1 MRISKSVI
9 NSVAYL
15 FFISVGILTILYQI
29 HFDDLWFDEMNSFY
43 VADPSLTFNETK
55 LRHNESDWHN
65 PILFNFI
72 LKCYL
77 NLVGYDPLLARYV
90 PFIFGSLSLFMF
102 GLISYQVKKDNSFLL
117 TTLLACLSI
126 YIIKYSQELRPYSL
140 LLFLSVLNIFFY
152 IRLLNNSSRKVL
164 NSLFFIVF
172 SVLNYSTHPFGLI
185 ILFSQIV
192 RSFCNYLLNKETLK
206 FFLFLYLVIVIFYLF
221 FNYNYIL
228 FQISFE
234 NYMLSHDI
242 KNIFDGFYFPRFFG
256 SKIMG
261 YFYLFL
267 LTFLIYKNYK
277 LIFIKKNSYLFFFIL
292 IIFSYIIPLV
302 YGILKTPVLQDRYII
317 FILIP
322 VLILI
327 SCLINELSHKRI
339 KNILILFTVLLTL
352 SNHYVEIFER
362 LKTKPEFS
370 KILKDVQKSKIRNV
384 VLLIETDPSY
394 LVGANLVFNYLK
406 NINFEI
412 NNNLTFYKYN
422 MIPKDLKNFWL
433 VCYKPNLDYDCK
445 IEHDTYYKHLKT
457 KKYLQ
462 VDASLYIWK

>member
-9 NSVAYL
+9 NSIVYL
-15 FFISVGILTILYQI
+15 FFISVGIFTILYQI

-43 VADPSLTFNETK
+43 VADPSLTFDETK

-77 NLVGYDPLLARYV
+77 NLVGYDPLQARYV

-152 IRLLNNSSRKVL
+152 IRLINSSSRKVL
-164 NSLFFIVF
+164 NSLFFVIF

-192 RSFCNYLLNKETLK
+192 HSLCNYLLNKETLN

-267 LTFLIYKNYK
+267 LTFLICKNYK

-302 YGILKTPVLQDRYII
+302 YGILKTPVLHDRYII

-322 VLILI
+322 VLVLI
-327 SCLINELSHKRI
+327 SCLINELSNKRI

-370 KILKDVQKSKIRNV
+370 NALKDVQKSKTRNV

-422 MIPKDLKNFWL
+422 KIPKGLNNFWL
-433 VCYKPNLDYDCK
+433 FCYKPNLDYDCK
-445 IEHDTYYKHLKT
+445 IEHNTDYKHLKT

-462 VDASLYIWK
+462 VDASLYISK

>member
-192 RSFCNYLLNKETLK
+192 YSFCNYLLNKKTLK
-206 FFLFLYLVIVIFYLF
+206 FFLFLYLVIIIFYLF

-267 LTFLIYKNYK
+267 LTFLICKNYK

-462 VDASLYIWK
+462 VDASLYISK